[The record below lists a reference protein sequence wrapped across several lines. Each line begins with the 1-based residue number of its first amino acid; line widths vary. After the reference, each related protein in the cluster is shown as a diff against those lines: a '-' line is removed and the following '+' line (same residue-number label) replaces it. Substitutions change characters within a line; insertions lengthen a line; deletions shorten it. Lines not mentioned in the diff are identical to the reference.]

1 MTVTVNP
8 TNHGAW
14 HDGLS
19 AGRRQFVDIGALD
32 CERGGHLPA
41 VRMAYETWGT
51 LNAAR
56 DNVILIEHALTGDS
70 HVAGPIQDGH
80 LSPGW
85 WDGIIGPGQDIDT
98 DLFYVV
104 AINVLGGCQGSTG
117 PASADPD
124 GRPWGSRFPF
134 LTIRDQ
140 VAAEA
145 ATLDALGIDRLAA
158 VIGGSMG
165 GMRALEWAVSE
176 PDRVERLVLLASCA
190 YATAD
195 QIAWCLPQL
204 LAIRQDPYFA
214 GGDYYD
220 QPIGPDQGLGLARR
234 IAHATYRSGQELT
247 ERFGR
252 DAQPGEE
259 PLGGRGRYAIESYL
273 DHHADKLIRRFDAN
287 SYLVLTEAMNSHD
300 VGRGRGGLAPALAQ
314 VHATATIIAV
324 DSDRLYPTALS
335 AEVAAALPESTPL
348 HEIHS
353 AHGHDGFLIEIETV
367 GALIRS
373 ALHEV

>member
-140 VAAEA
+140 VAAG
-145 ATLDALGIDRLAA
+145 LL
-158 VIGGSMG
+158 
-165 GMRALEWAVSE
+165 
-176 PDRVERLVLLASCA
+176 RVC
-190 YATAD
+190 
-195 QIAWCLPQL
+195 
-204 LAIRQDPYFA
+204 
-214 GGDYYD
+214 
-220 QPIGPDQGLGLARR
+220 
-234 IAHATYRSGQELT
+234 
-247 ERFGR
+247 
-252 DAQPGEE
+252 
-259 PLGGRGRYAIESYL
+259 
-273 DHHADKLIRRFDAN
+273 
-287 SYLVLTEAMNSHD
+287 
-300 VGRGRGGLAPALAQ
+300 
-314 VHATATIIAV
+314 
-324 DSDRLYPTALS
+324 
-335 AEVAAALPESTPL
+335 
-348 HEIHS
+348 
-353 AHGHDGFLIEIETV
+353 HG
-367 GALIRS
+367 
-373 ALHEV
+373 